1 MRRIKEFLKNRVE
14 KAAQNQK
21 GFSLVELII
30 VIAILGII
38 AAIALPNITGA
49 IDNARKNTDVTNA
62 KAIAN
67 AAVQAFAKDDE
78 LSSSLPAENKTSI
91 VKLVETKDTTSITK
105 DEKIANAILKEL
117 DNIPT
122 PKYKGTAVDED
133 QFIISVDEHGQVT
146 VYAADENVTGAAEA
160 TANTIVTEGNTPT
173 AVQVYPALDGS
184 NPYKTK

>member
-49 IDNARKNTDVTNA
+49 VDKARANTDLSNA

-67 AAVQAFAKDDE
+67 AVAIVEAKQAGNSGITKETAETAAYVEVSTLANVVAE
-78 LSSSLPAENKTSI
+78 LNGGAPKA
-91 VKLVETKDTTSITK
+91 KLVKDTKFFVRITK
-105 DEKIANAILKEL
+105 N
-117 DNIPT
+117 
-122 PKYKGTAVDED
+122 GTIRVG
-133 QFIISVDEHGQVT
+133 IGK
-146 VYAADENVTGAAEA
+146 
-160 TANTIVTEGNTPT
+160 TAGTESDIEE
-173 AVQVYPALDGS
+173 VYPDTS
-184 NPYKTK
+184 TTWIK